1 MRKSQDIKRRI
12 YILYII
18 ESYMWYPDAL

>member
-18 ESYMWYPDAL
+18 ESYIRHPNAL